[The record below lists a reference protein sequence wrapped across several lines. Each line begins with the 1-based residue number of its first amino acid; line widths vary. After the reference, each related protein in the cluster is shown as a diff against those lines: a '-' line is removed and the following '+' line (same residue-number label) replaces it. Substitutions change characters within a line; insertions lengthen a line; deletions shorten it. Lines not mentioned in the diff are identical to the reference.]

1 VVHAKAADKKK
12 AAIAAKMTALQAQV
26 GCFLLA
32 LQSACTASPAIRS
45 PLLLPL
51 IWSYGCAQILGD
63 FKKVTGFGKKA
74 GYVPPPK
81 IPSM

>member
-1 VVHAKAADKKK
+1 MAARL
-12 AAIAAKMTALQAQV
+12 IARIGATAHMLVCVA
-26 GCFLLA
+26 
-32 LQSACTASPAIRS
+32 P
-45 PLLLPL
+45 
-51 IWSYGCAQILGD
+51 QILGD